1 VEVHGDAGRTLIVLV
16 ASPHNPPFRA
26 DHVGSLRRPQALV
39 DARSRYRKKEI
50 GKDELGKAEDDAIR
64 GVVALQES
72 IGLKSITDGE
82 FRRQNYIIDFYFK
95 AFGRDGIG
103 FEQGQFYHRNDKG
116 EKLPAER
123 MVVKAKAKWSGP
135 IFAEHFSFLKS
146 VTKATAKIT
155 VPSPLI
161 LHFLGGNDAVLRGA
175 YTALDAF
182 WSDLID
188 VYSKELAA
196 LHAAGCRYLQIDET
210 SLVKFGDPEIRAV
223 LEERGDDWQKLAASY
238 VEVLNA
244 ILAKV
249 PAGLNVGM
257 HVCRGNRLGF
267 WQADTGYEFMAEQ
280 IFKKLNVGFYLLE
293 FDSARAGPLDA
304 LRLMPDGKTAVLG
317 LITTKSP
324 ELEDR
329 EALRQRVM
337 EAAKH
342 IPLDR
347 LCLSPQCGFSGDV
360 RNAVMTIE
368 QQVAKLRLLVETAR
382 SIWDDA
388 R

>member
-1 VEVHGDAGRTLIVLV
+1 M

-26 DHVGSLRRPQALV
+26 DHVGSLRRPQSLI

-50 GKDELGKAEDDAIR
+50 GKPELTEAEDAAIR
-64 GVVALQES
+64 DVVALQES
-72 IGLKSITDGE
+72 LGLKSITDGE

-103 FEQGQFYHRNDKG
+103 FQPGLFYHRNDQG

-123 MVVKAKAKWSGP
+123 MVVNAPARWPGP
-135 IFAEHFSFLKS
+135 IFAAHFAFLRS
-146 VTKATAKIT
+146 VTRETAKIT

-161 LHFLGGNDAVLRGA
+161 LHFLGGDDAVLRGA
-175 YTALDAF
+175 YTTLDQF

-188 VYSKELAA
+188 VYRQELAA
-196 LHAAGCRYLQIDET
+196 LHAAGCTYLQIDET
-210 SLVKFGDPEIRAV
+210 SLVKFGDPEIRGL
-223 LEERGDDWQKLAASY
+223 LEQRGDDWRKLAASY

-244 ILAKV
+244 ILASV
-249 PAGLNVGM
+249 PAGLSVGM

-280 IFKKLNVGFYLLE
+280 IFRKLNVGFYLLE

-304 LRLMPDGKTAVLG
+304 LRLMPEDKTAVLG

-329 EALRQRVM
+329 AMLKARVM
-337 EAAKH
+337 EASRH
-342 IPLDR
+342 VPLDR

-360 RNAVMTIE
+360 RNAVMSID
-368 QQVAKLRLLVETAR
+368 QQAAKLRLLVETAQ
-382 SIWDDA
+382 SIWEDA

>member
-1 VEVHGDAGRTLIVLV
+1 M
-16 ASPHNPPFRA
+16 PYNPPFRA
-26 DHVGSLRRPQALV
+26 DHVGSLRRPQALI

-50 GKDELGKAEDDAIR
+50 GKAELSQAEDDAIR
-64 GVVALQES
+64 EVVALQETL
-72 IGLKSITDGE
+72 GLKSITDGE

-103 FEQGQFYHRNDKG
+103 FEPGSFYHRNDQG

-123 MVVKAKAKWSGP
+123 MIVKAPARWSGP
-135 IFAEHFSFLKS
+135 IFVEHFSFLRS
-146 VTKATAKIT
+146 VTRETAKIT

-161 LHFLGGNDAVLRGA
+161 LHFLGGDDAVLRGA
-175 YTALDAF
+175 YTSLDQF

-188 VYSKELAA
+188 VYRRELAA
-196 LHAAGCRYLQIDET
+196 LHDAGCRYVQIDET
-210 SLVKFGDPEIRAV
+210 SLVKFGDPEIRAI
-223 LEERGDDWQKLAASY
+223 LEQRGDDWRNLAASY

-244 ILAKV
+244 ILATV
-249 PAGLNVGM
+249 PAGLSVGM

-280 IFKKLNVGFYLLE
+280 IFRKLNVGFYLLE
-293 FDSARAGPLDA
+293 FDGARAGPLDA

-317 LITTKSP
+317 LVTTKSP
-324 ELEDR
+324 ALEDQ
-329 EALRQRVM
+329 EALRARVL
-337 EAAKH
+337 EASRYV
-342 IPLDR
+342 PLDR

-360 RNAVMTIE
+360 RNAVMSID
-368 QQVAKLRLLVETAR
+368 QQAAKLRLVVEVAR
-382 SIWDDA
+382 SIWEDA

>member
-1 VEVHGDAGRTLIVLV
+1 V
-16 ASPHNPPFRA
+16 ASSPHNPPFRA
-26 DHVGSLRRPQALV
+26 DHVGSLRRPQMLV
-39 DARSRYRKKEI
+39 DARARYRKKEI
-50 GKDELGKAEDDAIR
+50 GREDLAKAEDAAIR
-64 GVVALQES
+64 EVVALQES
-72 IGLKSITDGE
+72 LGLKSITDGE

-103 FEQGQFYHRNDKG
+103 FEPGQFYHRNDKG

-123 MVVKAKAKWSGP
+123 MVVKAPARWSAP
-135 IFAEHFSFLKS
+135 IFVEHFSFLRS
-146 VTKATAKIT
+146 VTRETAKIT

-175 YTALDAF
+175 YTSLDQF
-182 WSDLID
+182 WSDLIE
-188 VYSKELAA
+188 VYRQELVA
-196 LHAAGCRYLQIDET
+196 LHAAGCTYLQIDET

-223 LEERGDDWQKLAASY
+223 LEQRGDDWRKLAASY
-238 VEVLNA
+238 VEALNA
-244 ILAKV
+244 ILATV

-280 IFKKLNVGFYLLE
+280 IFQKLNIAFYLLE

-304 LRLMPDGKTAVLG
+304 LRLLPDGKTAVLG

-324 ELEDR
+324 ELEDP
-329 EALRQRVM
+329 EALRARVK
-337 EAAKH
+337 EASRH
-342 IPLDR
+342 VPLDR

-360 RNAVMTIE
+360 RNAVMTID
-368 QQVAKLRLLVETAR
+368 QQAAKLRLVVETAQ
-382 SIWDDA
+382 SIWEDA

>member
-1 VEVHGDAGRTLIVLV
+1 VEVHWHAGDALTA
-16 ASPHNPPFRA
+16 ASPRKAPFRA
-26 DHVGSLRRPQALV
+26 DHVGSLRRPQSLI

-50 GKDELGKAEDDAIR
+50 GKDELTRAEDDAIR
-64 GVVALQES
+64 EVVALQES

-103 FEQGQFYHRNDKG
+103 FEPGDFYHRNDKG

-123 MVVKAKAKWSGP
+123 MVVKAKARWPGP

-146 VTKATAKIT
+146 VTKETAKIT
-155 VPSPLI
+155 MPSPLI

-175 YTALDAF
+175 YTTLDAF
-182 WSDLID
+182 WTDLID
-188 VYSKELAA
+188 VYSKELVA
-196 LHAAGCRYLQIDET
+196 LHATGCTYLQIDET

-223 LEERGDDWQKLAASY
+223 LDARGEDWQKLAASY

-249 PAGLNVGM
+249 PDGLNVGM

-280 IFKKLNVGFYLLE
+280 IFRKLNIGFYLLE
-293 FDSARAGPLDA
+293 FDSERAGPLDA
-304 LRLMPDGKTAVLG
+304 LRLMPDGKVAVLG

-324 ELEDR
+324 DLEDR
-329 EALRQRVM
+329 DALGRRVREAS
-337 EAAKH
+337 KH
-342 IPLDR
+342 MALDR

-360 RNAVMTIE
+360 RNAVMTID
-368 QQVAKLRLLVETAR
+368 QQAAKLRLLVETAQ
-382 SIWDDA
+382 SIWEDA

>member
-1 VEVHGDAGRTLIVLV
+1 V
-16 ASPHNPPFRA
+16 AAPHNPPFRA

-50 GKDELGKAEDDAIR
+50 GRDELAKAEDDAIR
-64 GVVALQES
+64 EVVALQEQL
-72 IGLKSITDGE
+72 GLKSITDGE

-103 FEQGQFYHRNDKG
+103 FEPGQFYHRNDKG
-116 EKLPAER
+116 EKLPAEQ
-123 MVVKAKAKWSGP
+123 MVVKAPARWSGP
-135 IFAEHFSFLKS
+135 IFVEHFAFLRS
-146 VTKATAKIT
+146 VTRETAKIT
-155 VPSPLI
+155 MPSPLI

-175 YTALDAF
+175 YTSLDQF
-182 WSDLID
+182 WNDLIE
-188 VYSKELAA
+188 VYRQELAA
-196 LHAAGCRYLQIDET
+196 LHAAGCTYLQIDET
-210 SLVKFGDPEIRAV
+210 SLVKFGDPEIRVV
-223 LEERGDDWQKLAASY
+223 LEERGDDWRKLAASY

-249 PAGLNVGM
+249 PVGLNVGM

-280 IFKKLNVGFYLLE
+280 IFQKLNVGFYLLE
-293 FDSARAGPLDA
+293 FDSARAGSLDA
-304 LRLMPDGKTAVLG
+304 LRLLPEGKTAVLG

-324 ELEDR
+324 ELEDPG
-329 EALRQRVM
+329 ALRARIK
-337 EAAKH
+337 EASRH
-342 IPLDR
+342 VPLDR

-360 RNAVMTIE
+360 RNAVMTID
-368 QQVAKLRLLVETAR
+368 QQAAKLRLLVETTQ
-382 SIWDDA
+382 SIWEDA

>member
-1 VEVHGDAGRTLIVLV
+1 VA

-64 GVVALQES
+64 EVVALQES

-103 FEQGQFYHRNDKG
+103 FEPGQFYHRNDKG

-123 MVVKAKAKWSGP
+123 MVVKAKAKWPGP

-146 VTKATAKIT
+146 VTRETAKIT

-175 YTALDAF
+175 YTTLDAF
-182 WSDLID
+182 WNDLIE

-196 LHAAGCRYLQIDET
+196 LHGAGCRYLQIDET

-223 LEERGDDWQKLAASY
+223 LDERGDDWQKLAASY

-244 ILAKV
+244 ILAKI

-304 LRLMPDGKTAVLG
+304 LRLMRRQDRRARPDHDQEPGARGPRGIAAAGDGSLQACAARPSVPEPAMRILRRRAQRRDVDRPAGGEASPAGGNCPIDLG
-317 LITTKSP
+317 GCALTHA
-324 ELEDR
+324 
-329 EALRQRVM
+329 ALRNQG
-337 EAAKH
+337 
-342 IPLDR
+342 
-347 LCLSPQCGFSGDV
+347 S
-360 RNAVMTIE
+360 
-368 QQVAKLRLLVETAR
+368 
-382 SIWDDA
+382 
-388 R
+388 